1 MHKTGINDVIK
12 LPDPRYD
19 GSVSVE
25 RALSARRSVR
35 RFKRQS
41 LELAEVSQLMW
52 SAQGVSDPKG
62 YRTAPSAGALYPLEI
77 YLAVGHVNEL
87 PAGIYKYIIAGHALR
102 SIVGED
108 RRADLCQAA
117 LNQTSI
123 ANAPVVMLFC
133 SVNERIT
140 GKYGERGMRY
150 IFMEIGHAAQNVCLQ
165 AVALGLGT
173 VVIGAFRDKDIKM
186 IAHLAEN
193 EQPTYILPIGR

>member
-1 MHKTGINDVIK
+1 MHKVGINDFIK
-12 LPDPRYD
+12 LPGPRLD
-19 GSVSVE
+19 SSVSVE

-35 RFKRQS
+35 RFKKQS
-41 LELAEVSQLMW
+41 LDLADVSQLLW

-77 YLAVGHVNEL
+77 YVAAGHVNKL
-87 PAGIYKYIIAGHALR
+87 PAGIYKYMIAGHALR
-102 SIVGED
+102 NIVGED

-123 ANAPVVMLFC
+123 ANAPIVMLFC
-133 SVNERIT
+133 SVHERIT

-150 IFMEIGHAAQNVCLQ
+150 IFMEIGHAAQNMCLQ
-165 AVALGLGT
+165 AVALGLGS
-173 VVIGAFRDKDIKM
+173 VVIGAFRDVDVKK